1 MLMDETFDLDVWLEQ
16 TRRIPAHHIG
26 QCLNAVSARYTA
38 IQEEPQIFAAR
49 NETARVYHASVTH
62 DEVVGVPVWS
72 APIAVFAG
80 WPTGER
86 VHHEG
91 QVWVNVSPDVAMG
104 EPGVDPV
111 WMPETPEP
119 EPEESKQ
126 LPDDDVMPA

>member
-1 MLMDETFDLDVWLEQ
+1 MFDLDKWLKQ
-16 TRRIPAHHIG
+16 TRCIPAHNIG

-38 IQEEPQIFAAR
+38 IQGEPQIFAAR

-62 DEVVGVPVWS
+62 DEVEGVTVWS
-72 APIAVFAG
+72 APIADFAG
-80 WPTGER
+80 WPTNER

-91 QVWVNVSPDVAMG
+91 QVWVNMSQDVAMG

-119 EPEESKQ
+119 EVLEDEPVEEN
-126 LPDDDVMPA
+126 